1 MNRRTDYTF
10 ATLLTERQAA
20 IDSKYKHDIR
30 MAFLCFPLV
39 CAVAWLILAMF

>member
-1 MNRRTDYTF
+1 MNRRTDYSYSN
-10 ATLLTERQAA
+10 LLTERQAA

-30 MAFLCFPLV
+30 MALWCFPLV

>member
-1 MNRRTDYTF
+1 MNRRTDYSYSN
-10 ATLLTERQAA
+10 LLTERQAE

-30 MAFLCFPLV
+30 MALACFPLV